1 MKGSIDQVTGTEEK
15 GDKDEGVER
24 EQAEAEERKEREAEE
39 AEASRS
45 RRGLAASRWPART
58 SSRRRS

>member
-24 EQAEAEERKEREAEE
+24 EQAEAGGAARRP
-39 AEASRS
+39 RPRP
-45 RRGLAASRWPART
+45 RRGGEA
-58 SSRRRS
+58 